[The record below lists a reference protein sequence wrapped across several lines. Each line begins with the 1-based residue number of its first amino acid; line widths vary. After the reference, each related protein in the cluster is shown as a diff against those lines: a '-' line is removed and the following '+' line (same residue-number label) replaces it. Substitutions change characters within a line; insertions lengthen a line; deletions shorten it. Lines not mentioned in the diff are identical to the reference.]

1 MAPPTQILR
10 EEHRVILRCLELVE
24 TAAGRLAAGQPQ
36 PAGWWEQVIRRL
48 RAFADVNHHAKQER
62 FLFPALA
69 KAGVPAEGGP
79 VDVMLQEHV
88 QGRGLI
94 QAMEG
99 GDPARRADAA
109 RRYVQLLR
117 DHIDKEN
124 GVLFPLTDA
133 VLDTAAQQALG
144 REFETV
150 EAEQGRDASI
160 AHAEAEVDRLSR
172 ALEGA

>member
-1 MAPPTQILR
+1 MTTPTQILR
-10 EEHRVILRCLELVE
+10 DEHRVILRCLELVE
-24 TAAGRLAAGQPQ
+24 TAAGRTL
-36 PAGWWEQVIRRL
+36 PAGWWEQAIRWL
-48 RAFADVNHHAKQER
+48 RAFADVNHHAKEER

-79 VDVMLQEHV
+79 VEVMLHEHV
-88 QGRGLI
+88 EGRGLI
-94 QAMEG
+94 RAMEG
-99 GDPARRADAA
+99 GDPSLRADAA

-133 VLDTAAQQALG
+133 VLDAAAQQALA

-160 AHAEAEVDRLSR
+160 AHAEVEVERLSR

>member
-1 MAPPTQILR
+1 MTPPTQILR
-10 EEHRVILRCLELVE
+10 DEHRVILRCLELLE
-24 TAAGRLAAGQPQ
+24 TAAGRAV
-36 PAGWWEQVIRRL
+36 PAGWWEQAIRWL
-48 RAFADVNHHAKQER
+48 RAFADVNHHAKEER
-62 FLFPALA
+62 YLFPALA
-69 KAGVPAEGGP
+69 KAGVPADGGP
-79 VDVMLQEHV
+79 VEVMLQEHV

-94 QAMEG
+94 ETMSG

-133 VLDTAAQQALG
+133 VLDAGAQQALA
-144 REFETV
+144 RDFETV

-160 AHAEAEVDRLSR
+160 AHAEAEVDRLAA
-172 ALEGA
+172 ALA

>member
-10 EEHRVILRCLELVE
+10 DEHRVILRALELLE
-24 TAAGRLAAGQPQ
+24 TAAGRAV
-36 PAGWWEQVIRRL
+36 PAGWWEQAIRWL
-48 RAFADVNHHAKQER
+48 RAFADVNHHAKEER
-62 FLFPALA
+62 YLFPALA
-69 KAGVPAEGGP
+69 KSGVPAEGGP
-79 VDVMLQEHV
+79 VEVMLQEHV

-133 VLDTAAQQALG
+133 VLDAGAQQALA
-144 REFETV
+144 RDFETV

-160 AHAEAEVDRLSR
+160 AHAEAEVERLSR
-172 ALEGA
+172 ELGGA

>member
-1 MAPPTQILR
+1 MTTPTQILR
-10 EEHRVILRCLELVE
+10 DEHRVILRCLELVE
-24 TAAGRLAAGQPQ
+24 TAAGRTL
-36 PAGWWEQVIRRL
+36 PAGWWEQAIRWL
-48 RAFADVNHHAKQER
+48 RAFADVNHHAKEER

-69 KAGVPAEGGP
+69 KAGLPAEGGP

-88 QGRGLI
+88 QARGLI

-99 GDPARRADAA
+99 GDPAQRAGAA

-133 VLDTAAQQALG
+133 VLDERAQQALG
-144 REFETV
+144 RDFETV

-160 AHAEAEVDRLSR
+160 AHAEAEVERLSR